1 MVEEEPD
8 EAKQA
13 HRSVSSEI
21 ESACG
26 CGCDAA
32 DEAVEHDAR

>member
-32 DEAVEHDAR
+32 DEV